1 MKRLALFALFSL
13 AGCLHT
19 QQPLPVGQ
27 PGPVE
32 CIAAQETERAWLK
45 YVAPAVEKGLAA
57 QVAYSCSPTAPIQP
71 PPPAFA
77 PSALESSGL
86 GLATGGGAR

>member
-1 MKRLALFALFSL
+1 MKRLVLVALLSL
-13 AGCLHT
+13 SGCLHT

-32 CIAAQETERAWLK
+32 CFAAQETERAWLK

-57 QVAYSCSPTAPIQP
+57 QVAYSCSPTAPAQP

-77 PSALESSGL
+77 PPPLEPTSSAL
-86 GLATGGGAR
+86 AGGAR

>member
-1 MKRLALFALFSL
+1 MKRLAFVAMFSL
-13 AGCLHT
+13 AGCLHA

-32 CIAAQETERAWLK
+32 CFAAQETERAWLK

-57 QVAYSCSPTAPIQP
+57 QVAYSCSPSAPPQP
-71 PPPAFA
+71 PPPAFV
-77 PSALESSGL
+77 PPVLESTSSAL
-86 GLATGGGAR
+86 AGGAR